1 MRDSPLPDG
10 FDPGGAAAGEGIF
23 GLPTTPESS
32 RVVVV
37 PVPFEATVSYG
48 DGTANGPAAILEAS
62 RQVDL
67 FDRRNGRPYE
77 HGIAMLDLADAECVR
92 SWSDAARDVAEPVIE
107 AGGPGN
113 DPELVEMVEHVDE
126 LCARMNDWVH
136 ARVDE
141 QLASGK
147 TVFTLGGDHSVPF
160 GAITAHAE
168 RYPGLGILHVDAH
181 HDLRPAY
188 EGFRWS
194 HASILYNVLRDLPG
208 VATVAQAGIRDF
220 SEEEA
225 RIAEDA
231 GERLLVHYDTD
242 VKERLCSGEPFFR
255 IADEIVEPL
264 PRDVYLT
271 FDIDGLDPALCPG
284 TGTPVP
290 GGLQWHEVQALL
302 QALVRSGRRIVGGDL
317 VEVAPQA
324 GDREWNANVG
334 ARLLYRMI
342 GYALRSQG

>member
-1 MRDSPLPDG
+1 
-10 FDPGGAAAGEGIF
+10 
-23 GLPTTPESS
+23 
-32 RVVVV
+32 
-37 PVPFEATVSYG
+37 
-48 DGTANGPAAILEAS
+48 
-62 RQVDL
+62 VDL
-67 FDRRNGRPYE
+67 FDRRNGRFYE
-77 HGIAMLDLADAECVR
+77 HGSAMLPLSDAAGVR
-92 SWSDAARDVAEPVIE
+92 DWSDAAREAAEPVIE
-107 AGGPGN
+107 AGGPGA
-113 DPELVEMVEHVDE
+113 DPELAEMVEHVDE
-126 LCARMNDWVH
+126 LCERMNDWVH
-136 ARVDE
+136 ARVAE
-141 QLASGK
+141 HVALGK
-147 TVFTLGGDHSVPF
+147 TVFTVGGDHSVPF
-160 GAITAHAE
+160 GAMAAYGE
-168 RYPGLGILHVDAH
+168 RFPQLGVLHVDAH

-194 HASILYNVLRDLPG
+194 HASILFNVLEDVPG
-208 VATVAQAGIRDF
+208 VATVAQVGIRDF

-225 RIAEDA
+225 RIAVDA
-231 GERLLVHYDTD
+231 GERVQVHYDTD
-242 VKERLCSGEPFFR
+242 VKERLCNGEPFVR

-290 GGLQWHEVQALL
+290 GGLAWHEIQALL

-317 VEVAPQA
+317 VEVAPQD

>member
-1 MRDSPLPDG
+1 MSDSPLPSG
-10 FDPGGAAAGEGIF
+10 FDPGSAACGEGIF
-23 GLPTTPESS
+23 GLPTTLEDS
-32 RVVVV
+32 RVIVV

-48 DGTANGPAAILEAS
+48 DGTANGPRAVLEAS

-67 FDRRNGRPYE
+67 FDLRNGRPYE
-77 HGIAMLDLADAECVR
+77 QGIAMLELDDADCVR
-92 SWSDAARDVAEPVIE
+92 GWSDAAREVAEPVIE
-107 AGGPGN
+107 AGGPGA
-113 DPELVEMVEHVDE
+113 DPELAEMVEHVDE
-126 LCARMNDWVH
+126 LCERMNDWVYS
-136 ARVDE
+136 RVAE
-141 QLASGK
+141 QLAAGK

-160 GAITAHAE
+160 GAIVAHAE
-168 RYPGLGILHVDAH
+168 RYPGMGILHLDAH
-181 HDLRPAY
+181 HDLRPSY

-194 HASILYNVLRDLPG
+194 HASILFNVLQDLPE
-208 VATVAQAGIRDF
+208 VAMVAQTGIRDF

-225 RIAEDA
+225 HIARGA
-231 GERLLVHYDTD
+231 GERLRVHYDTA
-242 VKERLCSGEPFFR
+242 VKERLCNGEPFAR
-255 IADEIVEPL
+255 IADELIEPL

-290 GGLQWHEVQALL
+290 GGLAWHEVQALL

-317 VEVAPQA
+317 VEVAPQD

>member
-1 MRDSPLPDG
+1 MSDSPLPRD
-10 FDPGGAAAGEGIF
+10 FDPGGAAAGDGLF
-23 GLPTTPESS
+23 GLPTSPKQS

-48 DGTANGPAAILEAS
+48 DGTANGPAAVLAAS
-62 RQVDL
+62 HQVDL

-77 HGIAMLDLADAECVR
+77 QGIAMLDLDEAAVVRQWSDDARDTAAPVIAAGGASGDAELVR
-92 SWSDAARDVAEPVIE
+92 RTVRV
-107 AGGPGN
+107 N
-113 DPELVEMVEHVDE
+113 E
-126 LCARMNDWVH
+126 LCEQMNDWVH
-136 ARVDE
+136 ARAAEWLDADKV
-141 QLASGK
+141 
-147 TVFTLGGDHSVPF
+147 VFTLGGDHSVPF
-160 GAITAHAE
+160 GAIRAHAE
-168 RYPGLGILHVDAH
+168 RHPGMGILHVDAH

-194 HASILYNVLRDLPG
+194 HASILFNVLQEIPG
-208 VATVAQAGIRDF
+208 VSTVAQAGIRDF

-225 RIAEDA
+225 RIAEEA
-231 GERLLVHYDTD
+231 GDRVHVHYDTE
-242 VKERLCSGEPFFR
+242 VKERLCNGEPFAR

-264 PRDVYLT
+264 PMDVYLT
-271 FDIDGLDPALCPG
+271 FDVDGLDPALCPG

-290 GGLQWHEVQALL
+290 GGLAWHEVQALM

-317 VEVAPQA
+317 VEVAPQP

-342 GYALRSQG
+342 GYTLRSRA